1 MGRKYLKYLLVLSF
15 TLSLASLP
23 IKATAFYYNPSTG
36 HWYKIVEGDWETAEE
51 AAVELGGHLVTIND
65 ANEQEWLVSTFGGE
79 TYYWIGYTDKEKEGE
94 WKWIS
99 GEDSDYTNWA
109 PDEPN
114 NEGNEDYAVMNWKQQ
129 YGKGLWNDLG
139 KNSPA
144 WWSIEYGIAE
154 IPSVI
159 PEPSTALL
167 FLFSPLLL
175 GRYWIRERKGL
186 LRKNFILR
194 K

>member
-1 MGRKYLKYLLVLSF
+1 MGRRYLKYLSVLSF
-15 TLSLASLP
+15 TLSLVSLP
-23 IKATAFYYNPSTG
+23 IEVMAFYYNPSTD
-36 HWYKIVEGDWETAEE
+36 HWYIKVEGDWETAEE

-65 ANEQEWLVSTFGGE
+65 ANEQEWLVSTFGGT
-79 TYYWIGYTDKEKEGE
+79 TYYWIGYTDKEEEGE

-109 PDEPN
+109 SGEPN
-114 NEGNEDYAVMNWKQQ
+114 DSAKEGEDYAIMNWAWQS
-129 YGKGLWNDLG
+129 YGSGKWNDLG
-139 KNSPA
+139 KNSPE
-144 WWSIEYGIAE
+144 WNNIDFGIAE

-175 GRYWIRERKGL
+175 GRYWIRERKVVKK
-186 LRKNFILR
+186 KNLF
-194 K
+194 